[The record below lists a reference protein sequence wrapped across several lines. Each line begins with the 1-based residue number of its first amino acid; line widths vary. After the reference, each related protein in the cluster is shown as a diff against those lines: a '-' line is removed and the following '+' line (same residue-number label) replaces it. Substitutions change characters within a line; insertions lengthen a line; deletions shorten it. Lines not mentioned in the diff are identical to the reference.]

1 VSIPFN
7 VPGWAIGDSLALARQ
22 LPDESI
28 DCIVT
33 SPPYWGLRSYLA
45 DDDPSKALEMG
56 AEPTLA
62 EYVERLVVLF
72 RELRRALKDGGT
84 CWLNLGDSYSA
95 GGAGMRT
102 SHPQQSRNGQG
113 VCGPRDLHPS
123 ASRANSAGFKDYGD
137 LKPKDLCLVPY
148 RVALALQ
155 ADGWW
160 LRDNIV
166 WHKPNPMPA
175 SVTDRCTSAHEAV
188 FLLTKSARY
197 FYDADAVKEA
207 ATTDDRPRS
216 AWSERRQTEP
226 MRRGDPGQSGHTTTT
241 ATLASGDG
249 RNKRN
254 VWTIAT
260 KPYSGSHYAVM
271 PPALVEPCIQAGCPS
286 KVCAD
291 CGAPW
296 ERVKGR
302 RCEREG
308 CDALIP
314 TQAKSCQECGHVRDW
329 KVGREIHEHYGETD
343 FSTPGRGTP
352 RLPGGF
358 SNSQE
363 TQGWQPTCSCDAAT
377 RPGIVL
383 DPFGGSGTVGQVAE
397 SLGRKWLLFD
407 LDARNEALMAQRTA
421 QRSLLGMIR

>member
-72 RELRRALKDGGT
+72 RELRRALKAGGT

-137 LKPKDLCLVPY
+137 PKPKDLCLVPY

-197 FYDADAVKEA
+197 WFDAEAVKEPMVSDGCGGLYVADSAYRKASQTGGKA
-207 ATTDDRPRS
+207 AEGRRTE
-216 AWSERRQTEP
+216 SE
-226 MRRGDPGQSGHTTTT
+226 
-241 ATLASGDG
+241 G

-260 KPYSGSHYAVM
+260 RPYSGSHYAVM
-271 PPALVEPCIQAGCPS
+271 PPALVEPCIQAGCP
-286 KVCAD
+286 A
-291 CGAPW
+291 
-296 ERVKGR
+296 
-302 RCEREG
+302 
-308 CDALIP
+308 
-314 TQAKSCQECGHVRDW
+314 
-329 KVGREIHEHYGETD
+329 
-343 FSTPGRGTP
+343 
-352 RLPGGF
+352 GGL
-358 SNSQE
+358 
-363 TQGWQPTCSCDAAT
+363 
-377 RPGIVL
+377 VL

-397 SLGRKWLLFD
+397 SLGRKWLMFD

>member
-7 VPGWAIGDSLALARQ
+7 
-22 LPDESI
+22 
-28 DCIVT
+28 VT

-84 CWLNLGDSYSA
+84 CWLNLGDSYS
-95 GGAGMRT
+95 GGGM
-102 SHPQQSRNGQG
+102 SN
-113 VCGPRDLHPS
+113 PS
-123 ASRANSAGFKDYGD
+123 ATSTLGGGKDRGAAGYSLSRLPPQSG

-197 FYDADAVKEA
+197 WFDAEAVKEPAEVRAGREHVRVRNVGGRTDGLTTGAGGAGFA
-207 ATTDDRPRS
+207 AGS
-216 AWSERRQTEP
+216 AT
-226 MRRGDPGQSGHTTTT
+226 
-241 ATLASGDG
+241 
-249 RNKRN
+249 RNLRN

-260 KPYSGSHYAVM
+260 SPYSGSHYAVM
-271 PPALVEPCIQAGCPS
+271 PPALVEPCVKAGCP
-286 KVCAD
+286 A
-291 CGAPW
+291 
-296 ERVKGR
+296 
-302 RCEREG
+302 
-308 CDALIP
+308 
-314 TQAKSCQECGHVRDW
+314 
-329 KVGREIHEHYGETD
+329 
-343 FSTPGRGTP
+343 
-352 RLPGGF
+352 GGL
-358 SNSQE
+358 
-363 TQGWQPTCSCDAAT
+363 
-377 RPGIVL
+377 VL

>member
-84 CWLNLGDSYSA
+84 CWLNLGDSYS
-95 GGAGMRT
+95 GGGM
-102 SHPQQSRNGQG
+102 PN
-113 VCGPRDLHPS
+113 PS
-123 ASRANSAGFKDYGD
+123 ATSTLGGGKDRGAAGYSLSRLPPQSG

-197 FYDADAVKEA
+197 WFDAEAVKEPMVSDGCGGLYVADSAYRKASQTGGKA
-207 ATTDDRPRS
+207 AEGRRTE
-216 AWSERRQTEP
+216 SE
-226 MRRGDPGQSGHTTTT
+226 
-241 ATLASGDG
+241 G

-260 KPYSGSHYAVM
+260 RPYSGSHYAVM
-271 PPALVEPCIQAGCPS
+271 PPALVEPCIQAGCPH
-286 KVCAD
+286 KVCVE

-296 ERVKGR
+296 ERVT
-302 RCEREG
+302 E
-308 CDALIP
+308 
-314 TQAKSCQECGHVRDW
+314 SS
-329 KVGREIHEHYGETD
+329 KVET
-343 FSTPGRGTP
+343 FGGTP
-352 RLPGGF
+352 KTAGRKAQGLQSSKSTIGRTKAWKPG
-358 SNSQE
+358 E
-363 TQGWQPTCSCDAAT
+363 RTTTTLGWEPTCEHEAGTAQ
-377 RPGIVL
+377 GLVL

>member
-7 VPGWAIGDSLALARQ
+7 VPGWAIGDSLSLARQ

-45 DDDPSKALEMG
+45 DDDPSKTLEMG

-72 RELRRALKDGGT
+72 RELRRALKPGGT
-84 CWLNLGDSYSA
+84 CWLNLGDCYA
-95 GGAGMRT
+95 GTGRTGGGA
-102 SHPQQSRNGQG
+102 QG
-113 VCGPRDLHPS
+113 ERAESFRGI
-123 ASRANSAGFKDYGD
+123 ASEGIGTWQRPTDD

-197 FYDADAVKEA
+197 FYDAEAVKEPMVSDGCGGLYVADSAYRKASQTGGKA
-207 ATTDDRPRS
+207 AEGRRTE
-216 AWSERRQTEP
+216 SE
-226 MRRGDPGQSGHTTTT
+226 
-241 ATLASGDG
+241 G

-260 KPYSGSHYAVM
+260 RPYSGSHYAVM
-271 PPALVEPCIQAGCPS
+271 PPALVEPCIKAGCP
-286 KVCAD
+286 A
-291 CGAPW
+291 
-296 ERVKGR
+296 
-302 RCEREG
+302 
-308 CDALIP
+308 
-314 TQAKSCQECGHVRDW
+314 
-329 KVGREIHEHYGETD
+329 
-343 FSTPGRGTP
+343 
-352 RLPGGF
+352 GGL
-358 SNSQE
+358 
-363 TQGWQPTCSCDAAT
+363 
-377 RPGIVL
+377 VL